1 MWKRERHVIASTSR
15 RVRSLRRRLGVG
27 AEGASDTVAENTFS
41 AAAHTRHVTLTM
53 RTGRPVR
60 ELRIGRAPLYWLL
73 WTHSRG
79 FFARWH
85 SWKLCVSNR
94 FRFRGCLRSAAGPRK
109 SLDSRRR
116 KSFGA
121 YHSARTVY
129 RREATTPGRYQPYI
143 SVSTYRSLDGHI
155 VRYTGGQPHSQFS
168 HRTGAPRPRARTR
181 TPNPAAAAIASLGF
195 PG

>member
-60 ELRIGRAPLYWLL
+60 ELRIGRAPLYCYIGSYGL
-73 WTHSRG
+73 TAAG

-94 FRFRGCLRSAAGPRK
+94 FRFGFRFRDEAARRGLARSCGLPIVPYTDGR
-109 SLDSRRR
+109 SHDR
-116 KSFGA
+116 
-121 YHSARTVY
+121 
-129 RREATTPGRYQPYI
+129 TPGRYQPYL
-143 SVSTYRSLDGHI
+143 STYRSLDGHI
-155 VRYTGGQPHSQFS
+155 VRYTGGQPHSQTLQS
-168 HRTGAPRPRARTR
+168 PHRRNRVRVGAR
-181 TPNPAAAAIASLGF
+181 F
-195 PG
+195 